1 MPFLEES
8 LIIPFKRVF
17 EDVMI
22 PLKMYSDSAGHDLF
36 ASETVKLCARG
47 RVFMSVNL
55 HMAIRKWFYG
65 KIARRSGLAKLHG
78 VVAFNGTIDAGYRGI
93 ICVLLFNFSDDDY
106 IVEKGNRIA
115 QIIIQKCYNIN
126 LVDFGEI
133 FEGLKLSERGG
144 KGFGSSLGS

>member
-1 MPFLEES
+1 MSFLEES

-65 KIARRSGLAKLHG
+65 KIARRSGLAELHG

-93 ICVLLFNFSDDDY
+93 ICILLFNFSDDDY
-106 IVEKGNRIA
+106 IVEKGNCIA
-115 QIIIQKCYNIN
+115 QIIIQKCYNVDF
-126 LVDFGEI
+126 VDFGER
-133 FEGLKLSERGG
+133 FETCQ
-144 KGFGSSLGS
+144 KGEVKVSVHL